1 MRGALG
7 PVRRGKAQCFED
19 QYICSGG
26 QLYELIAGHDRFT
39 CDLRPLLEPWVARQ
53 GREFGIACHPYD
65 LATALIAEEAGVL
78 LSDGLGKPLDA
89 PLTLDADVAWAGYAN
104 AAIRAQVEPLLTA
117 AVARVR

>member
-1 MRGALG
+1 
-7 PVRRGKAQCFED
+7 
-19 QYICSGG
+19 YICSGG

-39 CDLRPLLEPWVARQ
+39 TDLRPLLEPWLAAR
-53 GREFGIACHPYD
+53 GRAFGIACHPYD

-78 LSDGLGKPLDA
+78 LSDGLGQPLDA

-117 AVARVR
+117 ALARFRE